1 MKRILL
7 LEDDISLGKGIAM
20 ALSGEGRTV
29 VRAERLDPFYGVLM
43 NQQGHVV
50 YGDDGPLPA
59 QQILSMNWLS
69 SYVEGSIPKPDELTD
84 QAREW
89 MRVQGFEEAGLK

>member
-1 MKRILL
+1 
-7 LEDDISLGKGIAM
+7 
-20 ALSGEGRTV
+20 
-29 VRAERLDPFYGVLM
+29 M
-43 NQQGHVV
+43 NQKTTRISPEEIARQKDFCAQIHAMNAA
-50 YGDDGPLPA
+50 LPA